1 LELDI
6 KNAATKMGYLLEF
19 TAFIADNHHDICP
32 PNPPPYPTTTVRQD
46 DNPITMGF
54 STQYLHQ

>member
-19 TAFIADNHHDICP
+19 TAFIVHGGVLNNVIGHHCSESHPAPLPDHPKSSIGC
-32 PNPPPYPTTTVRQD
+32 
-46 DNPITMGF
+46 IGA
-54 STQYLHQ
+54 